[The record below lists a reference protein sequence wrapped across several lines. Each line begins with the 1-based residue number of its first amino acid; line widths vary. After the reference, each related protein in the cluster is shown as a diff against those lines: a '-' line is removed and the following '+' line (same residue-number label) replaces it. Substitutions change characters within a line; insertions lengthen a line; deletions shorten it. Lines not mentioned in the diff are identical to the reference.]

1 MPKKIAIIADKTKN
15 ALSLKTSLLRDVN
28 FCDLEKDN
36 DQINFECILVIGGD
50 GTMLHAIHTYMHLNL
65 PFYGINTGTCGF
77 LMNKIDNKDN
87 IVLIIKNIRQSQSIS
102 IFPLN
107 MDVTT
112 QDNKKFNALAI
123 NEVSLLRQ
131 THQTAKIEI
140 YIDNKVQLR
149 NLISDG
155 VMLATPSGSTAY
167 NLSAGGPILPINANL
182 LALTPISPFRP
193 RRWHGA
199 LLHNDAQVT
208 FKVIDPNKRPLSAV
222 ADFHEIRN
230 VISVHIKCL
239 KDKKIKLLFNSTQT
253 FEDRIIKEQFL
264 EQ

>member
-1 MPKKIAIIADKTKN
+1 MPKTIAVISDTTKN
-15 ALSLKTSLLRDVN
+15 AKDFKEFLLTNVN
-28 FCDLEKDN
+28 FLDLEQQSNIQNIKY
-36 DQINFECILVIGGD
+36 IVVIGGD
-50 GTMLHAIHTYMHLNL
+50 GTMLHSIHRYMHLDL
-65 PFYGINTGTCGF
+65 PFYGINRGTCGF
-77 LMNKIDNKDN
+77 LMNSIDKTTDINN
-87 IVLIIKNIRQSQSIS
+87 IIKNIQSSITTS
-102 IFPLN
+102 IYPLQ

-112 QDNKKFNALAI
+112 TDKKHFTKLAI

-140 YIDNKVQLR
+140 SVDKKIQLKT
-149 NLISDG
+149 LTSDG
-155 VMLATPSGSTAY
+155 VLLATPSGSTAY

-199 LLHNDAQVT
+199 LLHHDATVA
-208 FKVIDPNKRPLSAV
+208 FKVLDPIKRPLSAV

-230 VISVHIKCL
+230 VISVQIKSL
-239 KDKKIKLLFNSTQT
+239 KDKKIKILFNSTQT
-253 FEDRIIKEQFL
+253 FEDRITKEQFL

>member
-1 MPKKIAIIADKTKN
+1 M
-15 ALSLKTSLLRDVN
+15 
-28 FCDLEKDN
+28 E
-36 DQINFECILVIGGD
+36 
-50 GTMLHAIHTYMHLNL
+50 
-65 PFYGINTGTCGF
+65 
-77 LMNKIDNKDN
+77 
-87 IVLIIKNIRQSQSIS
+87 
-102 IFPLN
+102 
-107 MDVTT
+107 VTT
-112 QDNKKFNALAI
+112 TDNKKFTKIAI

-131 THQTAKIEI
+131 THQTAKLEI
-140 YIDNKVQLR
+140 SVDNKIQLK

-155 VMLATPSGSTAY
+155 VLLATPSGSTAY

-199 LLHNDAQVT
+199 LLHHDVT
-208 FKVIDPNKRPLSAV
+208 IVFKVIDPIKRPLSAV

-230 VISVHIKCL
+230 VIAVKIKSL
-239 KDKKIKLLFNSTQT
+239 KDKKIKILFNSTQT